1 MPNQSLPLPEE
12 SSAIPGPGGC
22 AHTDPSPDGRQK
34 KAAILIG
41 SVWAVVLAVH
51 AINGWWLVLGFA
63 GVLAI
68 YALRLVAAPPLA
80 VAPNGG
86 DLPSISLIVS
96 AQNEESVVEQL
107 AANLCQLDYPAD
119 RYEVWVIDDR
129 STDRTPELLDGLAE
143 RYPQLRVL
151 HRTSGGGGKSGALNQ
166 VLPLTNGEFIGVFD
180 ADAQVAKDCLRYI
193 PAYFTDARDGALQ
206 LRKSILNQDTNWLT
220 VGQSIEMS
228 LDAYLQQQRVAVGG
242 LGELRGNGQFVRRT
256 ALQDCGGWNEDT
268 ITDDLDLTFRL
279 HLNGWNIAVCTFP
292 TAGEEGVT
300 SLSALWP
307 QRSRWAEGGFQRYLD
322 YWKPILQGQAGT
334 KTWDLIIFAIMQ
346 YLLPAAA
353 LPDLVGAAIYQHAPL
368 LLPLTLLGLSI
379 QLWGVIFGSRRV
391 DPQIDGS
398 TLVRYLILET
408 GYLLHWIVV
417 IPVVTLRMVLRSKQ
431 LKWVKTPRQGDLLS

>member
-1 MPNQSLPLPEE
+1 MPNQSLSLSEE
-12 SSAIPGPGGC
+12 SSAI
-22 AHTDPSPDGRQK
+22 ADPSPDSRQK

-41 SVWAVVLAVH
+41 AVWAVVLAVH

-68 YALRLVAAPPLA
+68 YALRLVATPSLR
-80 VAPNGG
+80 VAPHDGEFPN
-86 DLPSISLIVS
+86 ISLIVS
-96 AQNEESVVEQL
+96 AHNEESVVEQL
-107 AANLCQLDYPAD
+107 AKNLCQLDYPAD

-143 RYPQLRVL
+143 QYPQLRVL

-166 VLPLTNGEFIGVFD
+166 VLPLTNGELIGVFD
-180 ADAQVAKDCLRYI
+180 ADALVAKDCLRQV

-206 LRKSILNQDTNWLT
+206 LRKSILNTDTNWLT
-220 VGQSIEMS
+220 AGQSIEMS

-256 ALQDCGGWNEDT
+256 ALEDCGGWNEDT

-279 HLNGWNIAVCTFP
+279 HLNGWNIAVSTFP

-353 LPDLVGAAIYQHAPL
+353 LPDLVGAAIYHHAPL

-391 DPQIDGS
+391 EPQIGGL
-398 TLVRYLILET
+398 TLLRYLILET

-417 IPVVTLRMVLRSKQ
+417 IPVVTLRMALRPKQ